1 MSHWEDAV
9 GNTGERV
16 DGWIIGV
23 KVLPW
28 FDIYEI
34 SAQQS
39 NQPNANKMS

>member
-1 MSHWEDAV
+1 MSHWEDAA

-16 DGWIIGV
+16 DGWIIG
-23 KVLPW
+23 LPW

>member
-1 MSHWEDAV
+1 MSHWEDAA

-23 KVLPW
+23 KVYPW